1 MTQRKTRIMTKTT
14 LLAATFALALGAGS
28 ASAENTQLALGSVRP
43 AHPVSIASGPA
54 ANVPA
59 VLGSSA
65 APLGALLQDWDRAGF
80 AAPTKPAQA
89 RIYGRNGYVTSGGE
103 YHAMVSLL
111 QAAIRDSHEGRDEE
125 ALGKI
130 TQVRALFGQ

>member
-1 MTQRKTRIMTKTT
+1 MTKTP

-28 ASAENTQLALGSVRP
+28 AYAESNQVALGAVRP
-43 AHPVSIASGPA
+43 AHPVSIANGPA
-54 ANVPA
+54 ANVLA
-59 VLGSSA
+59 VPGSSA
-65 APLGALLQDWDRAGF
+65 APLRALLQDWDRAGL

-111 QAAIRDSHEGRDEE
+111 QAAIRDSHEGRDKE

-130 TQVRALFGQ
+130 TQVRALLGQ

>member
-1 MTQRKTRIMTKTT
+1 MTKTT

-28 ASAENTQLALGSVRP
+28 AYAENTQLALGSVRP
-43 AHPVSIASGPA
+43 AYSVSVANGPP

-59 VLGSSA
+59 VPGSSA
-65 APLGALLQDWDRAGF
+65 APLSALLQDWDRAGF
-80 AAPTKPAQA
+80 EAPTKPAQA

-111 QAAIRDSHEGRDEE
+111 QSAIRDSHKGRDEA

-130 TQVRALFGQ
+130 TRVKALLRQ

>member
-1 MTQRKTRIMTKTT
+1 MTKIT

-28 ASAENTQLALGSVRP
+28 AYAENTQFALGSLRH
-43 AHPVSIASGPA
+43 AYPVSIADGPA

-59 VLGSSA
+59 VPGSSA
-65 APLGALLQDWDRAGF
+65 APLSALLQDWDRAGF

-111 QAAIRDSHEGRDEE
+111 QVAIRDSNEGRDEA

-130 TQVRALFGQ
+130 TQVRALFDR

>member
-1 MTQRKTRIMTKTT
+1 MPKTI

-28 ASAENTQLALGSVRP
+28 AYAENAQLALGSLRP
-43 AHPVSIASGPA
+43 AHPVSIANGPA

-59 VLGSSA
+59 VPGSSA
-65 APLGALLQDWDRAGF
+65 APLSALLQDWDRAGF

-89 RIYGRNGYVTSGGE
+89 RVYGRNGYVTSGGE

-111 QAAIRDSHEGRDEE
+111 QAAIRASHEGRDKE

-130 TQVRALFGQ
+130 TRVRALLGR